1 MEEPQLE
8 TLANASPIL
17 NLPISSSV
25 PAAGTALPTSTSY
38 IKELP
43 VVLKRTIEILEQNY
57 LRSPHGRRYDTVLK
71 NFATSLYLYAGP
83 VAYEFVH
90 ANLNIGLPC
99 SRTIQGIIHK
109 DYKNISEGQFRFDE
123 LLSYLQAH
131 DCSFLISIGE
141 DATRLVGR
149 VDYDPETDRLVGFV
163 LPLDQ
168 DSLPI
173 IDSFVAVSF
182 EAMENYF
189 MTERIAKYAFVY
201 MAQPLTSSIP
211 PFCLCCYGTDN
222 SFTAEDVLK
231 RWKYIQLEC
240 EKRGIKVISYGA
252 DGDSREVRAMRISA
266 FHLTDPLGT
275 YSPSFSLP
283 EINIPKEWCCSWYA
297 IQKPVSVA
305 YIQDPV
311 HLAVKLKARLLK
323 PSICLPLGYLVAS
336 SGHLHLLR
344 DSYSKDV
351 HGI

>member
-1 MEEPQLE
+1 
-8 TLANASPIL
+8 
-17 NLPISSSV
+17 
-25 PAAGTALPTSTSY
+25 
-38 IKELP
+38 
-43 VVLKRTIEILEQNY
+43 
-57 LRSPHGRRYDTVLK
+57 
-71 NFATSLYLYAGP
+71 
-83 VAYEFVH
+83 
-90 ANLNIGLPC
+90 
-99 SRTIQGIIHK
+99 
-109 DYKNISEGQFRFDE
+109 
-123 LLSYLQAH
+123 
-131 DCSFLISIGE
+131 
-141 DATRLVGR
+141 
-149 VDYDPETDRLVGFV
+149 
-163 LPLDQ
+163 
-168 DSLPI
+168 
-173 IDSFVAVSF
+173 
-182 EAMENYF
+182 

-283 EINIPKEWCCSWYA
+283 EINIPKEWRCSWYA

-311 HLAVKLKARLLK
+311 QLAVKLKARLLK

-351 HGI
+351 HGIQLRDVSHKDRQNFEAVLRITSDSSLEVLKKSPEALGTYTYLFVLRCIVDSYITKDIEPLVRIEKAWTAIFFLRYWRKWIEDNPSYTINKNFVTYNAYLCCELNGHSLISFVITLRDHGDSKSEFIPWVLGSQSCEKMFRSARSMSTVFSTMINFGMLGLLCRLHRLNIQLQLECNRLTQQYAIHIV